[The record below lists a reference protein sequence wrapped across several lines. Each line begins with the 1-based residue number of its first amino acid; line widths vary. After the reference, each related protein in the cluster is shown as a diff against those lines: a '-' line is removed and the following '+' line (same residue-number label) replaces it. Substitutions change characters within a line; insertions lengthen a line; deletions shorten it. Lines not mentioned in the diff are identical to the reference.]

1 MNTTALVDI
10 HEDDLL
16 QFYALSKTNI
26 TELPQESYETILS
39 AVKFTLYQK
48 RMGWESFIT
57 LNIPLDLFILLK
69 GYGKI
74 N

>member
-39 AVKFTLYQK
+39 AVKFTLYQ
-48 RMGWESFIT
+48 RAVS
-57 LNIPLDLFILLK
+57 
-69 GYGKI
+69 
-74 N
+74 

>member
-10 HEDDLL
+10 QEDDLL
-16 QFYALSKTNI
+16 QFYALLKTKI
-26 TELPQESYETILS
+26 TELPQESHKTILS
-39 AVKFTLYQK
+39 AVKFTLYQR
-48 RMGWESFIT
+48 RMGWESYIT

>member
-1 MNTTALVDI
+1 MNATVLIDI

-26 TELPQESYETILS
+26 TELLQESHKRILN
-39 AVKFTLYQK
+39 AVKFTLYQR

-74 N
+74 H